1 MDREPRADANA
12 DTDDTRAYA
21 LEVVVEPEEGAW
33 HAWCPTL
40 LDYGAATWG
49 ATREEALGHI
59 REVVAMVV
67 GRLAEAGGPIP
78 PAAGATGRPAGSRGA
93 TSGGGGRWGWGAWPG
108 RACRSRRRP
117 TPPGCPTG
125 PGGEQPRSG

>member
-1 MDREPRADANA
+1 MDREAR
-12 DTDDTRAYA
+12 THA

-67 GRLAEAGGPIP
+67 GRLAEAGVPIP
-78 PAAGATGRPAGSRGA
+78 AAPDATGMPDGSGRGA
-93 TSGGGGRWGWGAWPG
+93 TVERVVVTVGVRLG
-108 RACRSRRRP
+108 
-117 TPPGCPTG
+117 
-125 PGGEQPRSG
+125 

>member
-1 MDREPRADANA
+1 MDREPRADA
-12 DTDDTRAYA
+12 DDTRARA
-21 LEVVVEPEEGAW
+21 LEVVVVVEPEEGAW

-67 GRLAEAGGPIP
+67 GRMAEAGAPVP
-78 PAAGATGRPAGSRGA
+78 EAPDAAGAPDWPGRGA
-93 TSGGGGRWGWGAWPG
+93 TAERVVLTVRVPAG
-108 RACRSRRRP
+108 
-117 TPPGCPTG
+117 
-125 PGGEQPRSG
+125 

>member
-1 MDREPRADANA
+1 MDREPRADA
-12 DTDDTRAYA
+12 DDTRAHA

-67 GRLAEAGGPIP
+67 GRLAEAGAPV
-78 PAAGATGRPAGSRGA
+78 PAAPDPTGAPDGP
-93 TSGGGGRWGWGAWPG
+93 GWGASAERVVLTVRVPAG
-108 RACRSRRRP
+108 
-117 TPPGCPTG
+117 
-125 PGGEQPRSG
+125 

>member
-1 MDREPRADANA
+1 MDREPRADA

-67 GRLAEAGGPIP
+67 GRLAEAGVPV
-78 PAAGATGRPAGSRGA
+78 PAAPDAAEA
-93 TSGGGGRWGWGAWPG
+93 PG
-108 RACRSRRRP
+108 EP
-117 TPPGCPTG
+117 G
-125 PGGEQPRSG
+125 PGGAAERVVVTVHVPAG

>member
-1 MDREPRADANA
+1 MDREAR
-12 DTDDTRAYA
+12 THA

-67 GRLAEAGGPIP
+67 GRLAEAGAPV
-78 PAAGATGRPAGSRGA
+78 PAAPDATGAPDESGRGAPDESGRGA
-93 TSGGGGRWGWGAWPG
+93 TAERVVVTVGVPLG
-108 RACRSRRRP
+108 
-117 TPPGCPTG
+117 
-125 PGGEQPRSG
+125 

>member
-1 MDREPRADANA
+1 MDRESRADA
-12 DTDDTRAYA
+12 DDNRAYA

-59 REVVAMVV
+59 REVVAMVA
-67 GRLAEAGGPIP
+67 GRMAEAGAPVPEAPEAP
-78 PAAGATGRPAGSRGA
+78 PGGSGRGA
-93 TSGGGGRWGWGAWPG
+93 TAERVVLTVRVPAG
-108 RACRSRRRP
+108 
-117 TPPGCPTG
+117 
-125 PGGEQPRSG
+125 

>member
-1 MDREPRADANA
+1 MGCYAGAVSREPY
-12 DTDDTRAYA
+12 TLT
-21 LEVVVEPEEGAW
+21 VVVEPDRGMW

-67 GRLAEAGGPIP
+67 TRMAEDGVPVPTVPADQEQEQG
-78 PAAGATGRPAGSRGA
+78 PAAGERVVVTVGAPIPDVPPPA
-93 TSGGGGRWGWGAWPG
+93 
-108 RACRSRRRP
+108 
-117 TPPGCPTG
+117 
-125 PGGEQPRSG
+125 

>member
-1 MDREPRADANA
+1 MDREPRADADA
-12 DTDDTRAYA
+12 DAARAHA

-40 LDYGAATWG
+40 LDYGAATWA

-67 GRLAEAGGPIP
+67 GRLAEAGVPIP
-78 PAAGATGRPAGSRGA
+78 AAPDATGMPDGSGRGA
-93 TSGGGGRWGWGAWPG
+93 IAERVVVTVGVPLG
-108 RACRSRRRP
+108 
-117 TPPGCPTG
+117 
-125 PGGEQPRSG
+125 

>member
-1 MDREPRADANA
+1 MDREPRADADA
-12 DTDDTRAYA
+12 HADDTRAYA

-59 REVVAMVV
+59 REVVAIVV
-67 GRLAEAGGPIP
+67 GRLAEAGAPV
-78 PAAGATGRPAGSRGA
+78 PAGSEAPPDGP
-93 TSGGGGRWGWGAWPG
+93 GWGASAERVVLTVRVPAG
-108 RACRSRRRP
+108 
-117 TPPGCPTG
+117 
-125 PGGEQPRSG
+125 